1 MLFSFQFKIGE
12 IKKVIGAIINNKI
25 SVIISMES
33 FLNKLK
39 DISTF
44 IFDVDGVLTDGSV
57 YVTENGDQSRQFNI
71 KDGYAIQL
79 AVKCGYNVCAI
90 SGSRSKIAIH
100 RLNSLGVKD
109 VYIGSRIK
117 AENFKTYLEEKRV
130 TPGSVLFMG
139 DDIPDLDV
147 MKLAGLP
154 VCPADAA
161 EEIKAVSQYISPFN
175 GGRGA
180 VRDVIEKVLKIQGKW
195 MTEQSYS
202 W

>member
-1 MLFSFQFKIGE
+1 
-12 IKKVIGAIINNKI
+12 
-25 SVIISMES
+25 MES
-33 FLNKLK
+33 FLHKLK

-57 YVTENGDQSRQFNI
+57 YVMENGEQSRQFNI

-109 VYIGSRIK
+109 VYIGAHTKS
-117 AENFKTYLEEKRV
+117 ENFRLYLESKHV
-130 TPGSVLFMG
+130 LPASVLFMG

-147 MKLAGLP
+147 MKMAGLA

-161 EEIKAVSQYISPFN
+161 EEIKAISAYVSPSP

-180 VRDVIEKVLKIQGKW
+180 VRDVIEKVLKVQGKW
-195 MTEQSYS
+195 MSEEAYS